1 MFQHSVDYSPPRE
14 HNIGTSTTKW
24 HTLAPFRFP
33 PGVENLS
40 VAFHSPQRI
49 VFGFF
54 KLVQEVAW
62 VWTRIFKRTGQ
73 FKISKTKIQTADLD
87 THLVK
92 RPLGTGKVLSEA
104 FIFAST
110 NPQYDY
116 RLSIELRVQ
125 YMKIASSEHVENM
138 LCT

>member
-62 VWTRIFKRTGQ
+62 VWTRIFKRTSQ
-73 FKISKTKIQTADLD
+73 FKIPKTKITWA
-87 THLVK
+87 
-92 RPLGTGKVLSEA
+92 VLAVFYKPE
-104 FIFAST
+104 T
-110 NPQYDY
+110 MY
-116 RLSIELRVQ
+116 
-125 YMKIASSEHVENM
+125 
-138 LCT
+138 

>member
-73 FKISKTKIQTADLD
+73 FKISKTKITWA
-87 THLVK
+87 
-92 RPLGTGKVLSEA
+92 VLAVFYKPET
-104 FIFAST
+104 IQ
-110 NPQYDY
+110 PRYVQ
-116 RLSIELRVQ
+116 RLTV
-125 YMKIASSEHVENM
+125 
-138 LCT
+138 

>member
-92 RPLGTGKVLSEA
+92 RPLGTGKVLSKA

-110 NPQYDY
+110 NPQYEY

-125 YMKIASSEHVENM
+125 YMKVPSSEHK
-138 LCT
+138 LF